1 MTHIEKCLG
10 YFFQSALS
18 SQYVLSEGVDKNSQF
33 YFFYVGVW
41 TQTVS
46 DTKTPVLVVNANA
59 VDTLINAMHFGLS
72 FVEAYRKSNQG

>member
-1 MTHIEKCLG
+1 MFGL
-10 YFFQSALS
+10 FFQSALS

-72 FVEAYRKSNQG
+72 FVGACRKSNQG